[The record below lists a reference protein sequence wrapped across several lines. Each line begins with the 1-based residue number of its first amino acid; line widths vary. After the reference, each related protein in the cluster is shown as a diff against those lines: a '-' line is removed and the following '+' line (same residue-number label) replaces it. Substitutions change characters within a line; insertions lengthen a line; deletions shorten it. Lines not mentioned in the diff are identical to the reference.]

1 MIPFT
6 IPYISEKAIAEV
18 DKVLRSG
25 WITTGPVTKR
35 FEQELAVYCGVPK
48 VLCLNSATAGL
59 ELMLRWFG
67 VGPGDEVI
75 VPALT
80 YCASANVIL
89 HCGATPVLADG
100 DADNGN
106 ISARGVR
113 KLITEHTK
121 VIIPV
126 DLFGYPC
133 DYSAFNELVM
143 EDEVRKYFRPSHP
156 NQEKLGR
163 ILVMSDAA
171 HSLGAGYHGKKTGAL
186 TDVTVFSF
194 HAVKNLTT
202 AEGGAIA
209 LRLPAPFDHDEVYRT
224 LNISGLHGQSKDALA
239 KTRSGGWRYDVIEAG
254 YKVNMTDIMA
264 AIGSALLEEYEAM
277 MQVRKH
283 IFDRYSEALKPY
295 AWADIPVYESP
306 EVHSSYHVYN
316 FKLHEVTEAQR
327 DAVIDA
333 LFAEQIAVNVHFQPL
348 PLLSVYKQAGYDM
361 KNYPLAFDRYAREIS
376 LPVFHAMTEEQ
387 VNTVIE
393 AVIRCTE
400 KILHA

>member
-35 FEQELAVYCGVPK
+35 FEQELAGYCGVPK

-59 ELMLRWFG
+59 ELILRWFG

-89 HCGATPVLADG
+89 HCGATPVLADS

-106 ISARGVR
+106 ISAAGVR
-113 KLITEHTK
+113 RLITERTK

-133 DYSAFNELVM
+133 DYNEFNELVK
-143 EDEVRKYFRPSHP
+143 EDAIRKLFRPSHP
-156 NQEKLGR
+156 RQEKLGR

-171 HSLGAGYHGKKTGAL
+171 HSLGAGYHGKKTGSL

-209 LRLPAPFDHDEVYRT
+209 LRLPAPFDHDEEYRT

-264 AIGSALLEEYEAM
+264 AIGSALLEEYETM
-277 MQVRKH
+277 MQVRKR
-283 IFDRYSEALKPY
+283 IFDRYTEAFKPY

-306 EVHSSYHVYN
+306 EKHSSWHVYN
-316 FKLHEVTEAQR
+316 FKIHGITEAQR
-327 DAVIDA
+327 DAIIDELLA
-333 LFAEQIAVNVHFQPL
+333 AQIAVNVHFQPL
-348 PLLSVYKQAGYDM
+348 PLLSVYKQTGYDI

-376 LPVFHAMTEEQ
+376 LPVFHTMSEEQ